1 MSWVKF
7 VKCKITLDSYFN
19 ILNLTFFRVV
29 PITQV
34 IKESPPSSPD
44 TKQKNKK
51 REEKD
56 KQL

>member
-1 MSWVKF
+1 MSRVGF
-7 VKCKITLDSYFN
+7 LKCKITLGLYFN
-19 ILNLTFFRVV
+19 ILNLTFFRV

>member
-1 MSWVKF
+1 MIWVEF
-7 VKCKITLDSYFN
+7 LKCKKTLGSYLN
-19 ILNLTFFRVV
+19 SLNLSFFRVV
-29 PITQV
+29 PISQV